1 MILRLEQYLARAAGG
16 TGVIPESPETNTEAY
31 LAILAGENRQAPE
44 PVTRL
49 DMYLYNLV
57 GGNYPIPTPNTR
69 IEQYLAKACGLEI
82 EVPTPI
88 TREEQLWY
96 AIANPSWQLTTL
108 TGALPL
114 SFKSKGEALTDYK
127 LYGTS
132 DGAGV
137 ETESGEPTGYKLPMT
152 MTSGEQS
159 QSTPI
164 YIGDTKLGAEE
175 YVDYGE
181 QKVYRRGENLA
192 DWEKT
197 YKYNVNVNLEQDSA
211 TITTSGS
218 ASLYPA
224 VQFSPNANS
233 GPDSL
238 GLIPG
243 KKYLVT
249 YEVSNV
255 SIPANDTGTKYF
267 CLRDSINRVIVSDSN
282 RLNNEG
288 KHLFE
293 VTFQQGAYLSI
304 LLARTGSTLVSSLT
318 ISKLQITEFT
328 PTDPPVPL
336 PELSTYSGENT
347 LSCSEELGGVSI
359 TGYIKEAG
367 NG

>member
-96 AIANPSWQLTTL
+96 AIANLSWQLTTL

-114 SFKSKGEALTDYK
+114 SFKSKGAALTDYK
-127 LYGTS
+127 IYGTS

-152 MTSGEQS
+152 MENGNTENLAPALSQWGNGYVSVNGAITHIHLYYEEKFSTFIEIKPNAVYLFGIDGNAFPTGSGGAWLGIGLYDDEQHFIKRVTSTSTNPYIFSTPSNAKYVRLSYRSYGELWEPMLNERS
-159 QSTPI
+159 FSTPI
-164 YIGDTKLGAEE
+164 YIGDSKLGAEE
-175 YVDYGE
+175 YVDYESG
-181 QKVYRRGENLA
+181 KIYR
-192 DWEKT
+192 
-197 YKYNVNVNLEQDSA
+197 
-211 TITTSGS
+211 
-218 ASLYPA
+218 
-224 VQFSPNANS
+224 
-233 GPDSL
+233 
-238 GLIPG
+238 
-243 KKYLVT
+243 
-249 YEVSNV
+249 EVGGV
-255 SIPANDTGTKYF
+255 
-267 CLRDSINRVIVSDSN
+267 L
-282 RLNNEG
+282 
-288 KHLFE
+288 
-293 VTFQQGAYLSI
+293 
-304 LLARTGSTLVSSLT
+304 
-318 ISKLQITEFT
+318 T

-347 LSCSEELGGVSI
+347 LSCSETLGEVSI